1 MPSRKRAQAGD
12 PSSPASKKER
22 LLPPRSEDA
31 GSPQAEFD
39 ETLHKRGYRLTPQR
53 YMILSVIQE
62 ADGHL
67 SIDQVAERV
76 QRRNPY
82 VSLSTI
88 YRTLELLKE
97 LGLVRENHLPGE
109 QPHYEVVEG
118 NAHHHLVCRNCRT
131 IIHLDDALLGNLHE
145 QLQEQYHYHNLTL
158 DLVAAGYCDECWRSM
173 NSRTLHGLPESPE
186 TDA

>member
-1 MPSRKRAQAGD
+1 MEHYVK
-12 PSSPASKKER
+12 SSN
-22 LLPPRSEDA
+22 
-31 GSPQAEFD
+31 
-39 ETLHKRGYRLTPQR
+39 ETLRKRGYRLTPQR

-67 SIDQVAERV
+67 RIDQTAERV

-145 QLQEQYHYHNLTL
+145 KLQEQYHYYNLTL
-158 DLVAAGYCDECWRSM
+158 DLVAAGYCDESWRSM
-173 NSRTLHGLPESPE
+173 KPRTLQSLPEAPGNAAQPRQNQHE
-186 TDA
+186 EKQPVAEI